1 MPWKDKTVNEQRK
14 DFVECVLKKEKS
26 KSALC
31 REYGISRPTGDKW
44 LKRYANNE
52 PLEDNSHR
60 PFHMP
65 NRIAPEVENAIVE
78 ARRKEPAIG
87 AKKTKRML
95 ENEGLAMPAMSTI
108 NAVFQRNGLI
118 TKEASQAATPYQRF
132 EKTEPNA
139 MWQLDFKGD
148 FELRDGTRCYPLS
161 IIDDYSRFCINGD
174 IKQNQQLM
182 GVKDSFVRA
191 FEEYGMPFSLLCDN
205 GTPWGSSQ
213 SSSITKFEVWMME
226 LGILTTHIRAKRPQ
240 TQGKVERFNGS
251 YKQERLKFYIPE
263 NMADAQ
269 KTREEYIRFYNNIRP
284 HAAIDYSVPAARY
297 SPSNRPFPSSISDW
311 EYATGTDLRRIKSS
325 GYLTYSGKGFYLS
338 EGLANK
344 QIAVIPSDED
354 GVFNLVLRQFRV
366 AKLNLN
372 TNTISSR
379 RIYLLEGDPRQK
391 L

>member
-60 PFHMP
+60 PFHIP

-87 AKKTKRML
+87 ANKTKRML

>member
-354 GVFNLVLRQFRV
+354 GVFSLVLRQFRV

>member
-87 AKKTKRML
+87 ANKTKRML